1 MPRPDFPMSI
11 VEFQRRFADERA
23 CLNYLAASRW
33 PEGFCCPGCGC
44 GRAWVLARR
53 HLQECASC
61 GRQTSVTA
69 GTVLHNTRT
78 PLTLWFWA
86 AYLMSTHTP
95 GISAAQLQRQL
106 GIGRYETAWLIAQKL
121 RRAMVAPERAPLSGE
136 VEVDEAFIG
145 GRNAE
150 RRGGR
155 DRIGKV
161 LTGVAA
167 EVRGPGTGR
176 IRLQLLDDA
185 SGPSLQA
192 FLARTVAHGAIVH
205 TDGWAGYQTLPK
217 AGYDHR
223 PINQHYRLPDRK
235 LILPRAHRT
244 ISNLKTWL
252 GGTYHGTSAK
262 HLQTYLD
269 EFTFRHNRRRTPMAA
284 FQTLLG
290 LGSLHGP
297 TTYREITT

>member
-1 MPRPDFPMSI
+1 MSRPDFPVSI

-23 CLNYLAASRW
+23 CLEYLALSRW
-33 PEGFCCPGCGC
+33 PDGFRCPGCGC
-44 GRAWVLARR
+44 ARAWVLARR

-69 GTVLHNTRT
+69 GTVLDNTRT

-106 GIGRYETAWLIAQKL
+106 GISRYETAWLILQKL
-121 RRAMVAPERAPLSGE
+121 RRAMVAPERAPLARE

-145 GRNAE
+145 GRNSA

-155 DRIGKV
+155 DRTGKV
-161 LTGVAA
+161 LTAVAA
-167 EVRGPGTGR
+167 EVRGAGTGR
-176 IRLQLLDDA
+176 IRLQILEDA

-192 FLARTVAHGAIVH
+192 FLTGTVAPGAIVH
-205 TDGWAGYQTLPK
+205 TDGWLGYQALPK

-223 PINQHYRLPDRK
+223 PIKQRWRLADRQE
-235 LILPRAHRT
+235 ILPRAHRT

-252 GGTYHGTSAK
+252 DGTYHGTSAK

-269 EFTFRHNRRRTPMAA
+269 EFTFRHNRRRTPWPPSRPCSA
-284 FQTLLG
+284 
-290 LGSLHGP
+290 
-297 TTYREITT
+297 